1 VLPNLVDEVY
11 SIQLSD
17 NERAR
22 DVVLSKRKLS
32 ARDATHVAV
41 MERNSVKRILSFDSG
56 FDSLSGL
63 TRISE

>member
-17 NERAR
+17 NEHAR
-22 DVVLSKRKLS
+22 DLVLSKRKLS
-32 ARDATHVAV
+32 ARDAIHVAV

>member
-22 DVVLSKRKLS
+22 DLVLSKRKLS
-32 ARDATHVAV
+32 ARDAIHVAV
-41 MERNSVKRILSFDSG
+41 MERNNVKRILSFDSV
-56 FDSLSGL
+56 S
-63 TRISE
+63 TACPV

>member
-1 VLPNLVDEVY
+1 MLLNLVDEVY

-17 NERAR
+17 TERAR
-22 DVVLSKRKLS
+22 DLVLSKRRLS
-32 ARDATHVAV
+32 LRDAIHVAV
-41 MERNSVKRILSFDSG
+41 MERNGVKRILSFDSG